1 MSDSIKK
8 PIVSV
13 VIPTYNH
20 ARYLDRALQS
30 VFDQTYTNWEII
42 VVDNHS
48 TDNTAEIVNKFSC
61 RRLTYLKINN
71 NGIIAAS
78 RNAALSKAKGEWV
91 AFLDSDDR
99 WMKDKLQV
107 CMESVSHETDF
118 IYHNLK
124 IDNNSSGYNT
134 RKTLKS
140 WKLKAP
146 ILLDLLV
153 NGNAIANSS
162 VVVRKKFLYEI
173 DGLNEEP
180 QLVGSEDYNTWLRIA
195 LLTDKFTYIRRIL
208 GYYLMHD
215 DAISKKDMSISSRVA
230 VKEFLLKLSSRN
242 KLKVEGRL
250 KYISGIYN
258 YRNGNYVQAKNDFL
272 FSLRHS
278 KLRFS
283 FRSLLILMAFFLKKY
298 LYLIK

>member
-20 ARYLDRALQS
+20 ARYLDQALQS

-48 TDNTAEIVNKFSC
+48 TDNTTEIVNKYSSLS
-61 RRLTYLKINN
+61 LTYLKLNN

-78 RNAALSKAKGEWV
+78 RNAALSKARGEWV

-107 CMESVSHETDF
+107 CIESVSQETDF
-118 IYHNLK
+118 IYHDLK
-124 IDNNSSGYNT
+124 IDTNSSRYNA

-140 WKLKAP
+140 WKLKVP

-162 VVVRKKFLYEI
+162 VVVRKKFLHEI
-173 DGLNEEP
+173 GGLNEEP
-180 QLVGSEDYNTWLRIA
+180 ELVASEDYNAWLRIA
-195 LLTDKFTYIRRIL
+195 LLTDKFTYIERIL
-208 GYYLMHD
+208 GYYLIHD
-215 DAISKKDMSISSRVA
+215 DAVSKKDMSISSRVA
-230 VKEFLLKLSSRN
+230 VNEFLPKLSSRN

-250 KYISGIYN
+250 RYISGIYN
-258 YRNGNYVQAKNDFL
+258 YNNGNYQKANNDLF

-278 KLRFS
+278 NLRFS
-283 FRSLLILMAFFLKKY
+283 LRSFLVLAVIFFKK
-298 LYLIK
+298 ICI